1 MRLVHVALFIA
12 FTIIY
17 TSVIA
22 ASTPDINSN
31 APRSPTFLHRHPRR
45 NSSFN
50 PSVDMAIVHPRSDS
64 DPHSP
69 PSRPRSASPPHA
81 AHAAHNPL
89 PLLPRSNAEA
99 LQLGLPLL
107 HPHRRPTADQP
118 KSPCP
123 SSIPCQSQPLLDLG
137 GDCSLELRVPNG
149 ALALACRLE
158 IALGVA
164 VRADIGLATCLSFDP
179 NIGVVCGNGV
189 GLSHFDSA
197 CGQCEM
203 HEWPRMQCICN
214 NRLVDFAVGTFCSSS
229 MVSLRR
235 LR

>member
-1 MRLVHVALFIA
+1 MLRHSNSDSHSFTLIAVRQPTNLKALAPVQSPASHSRAFPKFDAQHVCRL
-12 FTIIY
+12 
-17 TSVIA
+17 
-22 ASTPDINSN
+22 ASQLT
-31 APRSPTFLHRHPRR
+31 LHR
-45 NSSFN
+45 
-50 PSVDMAIVHPRSDS
+50 
-64 DPHSP
+64 
-69 PSRPRSASPPHA
+69 
-81 AHAAHNPL
+81 
-89 PLLPRSNAEA
+89 
-99 LQLGLPLL
+99 
-107 HPHRRPTADQP
+107 
-118 KSPCP
+118 
-123 SSIPCQSQPLLDLG
+123 LLDLG